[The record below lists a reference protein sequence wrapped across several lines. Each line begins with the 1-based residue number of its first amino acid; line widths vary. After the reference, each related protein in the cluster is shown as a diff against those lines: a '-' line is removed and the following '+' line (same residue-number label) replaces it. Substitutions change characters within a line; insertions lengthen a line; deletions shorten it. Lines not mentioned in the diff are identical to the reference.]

1 MKFLSF
7 AGSLR
12 IEPVNKKLARE
23 AVRLLGAP
31 SLVNAE
37 FINLRDYPIPIYD
50 GDHKSNDGIPDAVAR
65 LAAKIIEAHG
75 LIVATPEYNGGIS
88 SVLKN
93 TVDWLSRLKPMPLK
107 GKHLL
112 LLLSASPGGWARVRG
127 LWHSRVPFEALGVHV
142 FPEMMSLPN
151 AGPAFDESGHLSGER
166 AQRLQNLVAA
176 FAGHAGARV
185 TLKAA

>member
-1 MKFLSF
+1 MKVLS
-7 AGSLR
+7 L
-12 IEPVNKKLARE
+12 LARS
-23 AVRLLGAP
+23 GP
-31 SLVNAE
+31 SPPTRSSRARPYGSWPRALASAD
-37 FINLRDYPIPIYD
+37 FLDLRDYPMPIYD
-50 GDHKSNDGIPDAVAR
+50 GDQEQEDGIPGPVQR
-65 LAAKIIEAHG
+65 LAAKIIEADG
-75 LIVATPEYNGGIS
+75 LIVPAPEYNGSIS

-93 TVDWLSRLKPMPLK
+93 TIDWLSRVKPMPLK

-112 LLLSASPGGWARVRG
+112 LLSASPGGCGGVRG

-151 AGPAFDESGHLSGER
+151 AGLAFDEAGHLSGDR
-166 AQRLQNLVAA
+166 AQQLLNLVGA